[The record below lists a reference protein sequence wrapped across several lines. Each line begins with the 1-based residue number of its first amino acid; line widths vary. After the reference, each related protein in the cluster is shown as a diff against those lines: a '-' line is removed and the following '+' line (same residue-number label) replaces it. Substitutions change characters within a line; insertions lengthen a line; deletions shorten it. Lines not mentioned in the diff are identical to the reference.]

1 MNAKKIFF
9 IFLLTLGFL
18 FQAGGDL
25 WAATKIK
32 IVATTNVLGDIA
44 FQIAGDRAEIYS
56 VCAPKR
62 DAHFYAPTPRDVI
75 KVKKADVLVH
85 AGLDLEAWRGP
96 MLDAAGR
103 TDLMWPSGTRQIDV
117 SRNVNLLEVP
127 TSLSRDQGD
136 IHAYGNPHYWPDPEN
151 GKIIARNIT
160 DGLSRLYPDD
170 AGTFEMNYA
179 AFASKLDESMKTWQ
193 KIMGPYK
200 GRNVV
205 SYHKSLIYFTKRF
218 GLVDDGE
225 LEPKP
230 GIPPTAKH
238 LAELENVMRRD
249 NVRIILKE
257 IFYENRTP
265 EKVAKDT
272 GASVVMFAQAIG
284 EVDEAKDYISMIDYD
299 VRAVAEGFKR
309 AEAKP

>member
-1 MNAKKIFF
+1 MNSQKIFF
-9 IFLLTLGFL
+9 VFLLTLGL
-18 FQAGGDL
+18 SFQAGGDL
-25 WAATKIK
+25 WAAKKIK

-44 FQIAGDRAEIYS
+44 SQIASDHAEIYS
-56 VCAPKR
+56 VCSPKR
-62 DAHFYAPTPRDVI
+62 DVHFYAPTPRDVV

-103 TDLMWPSGTRQIDV
+103 TDLMWPSGARQIDV
-117 SRNVNLLEVP
+117 SQNVPLLEVP
-127 TSLSRDQGD
+127 TSLSRDQAD
-136 IHAYGNPHYWPDPEN
+136 IHVYGNPHYWPDPEN
-151 GKIIARNIT
+151 GKIIARNIA
-160 DGLSRLYPDD
+160 DGLSRLYPED
-170 AGTFEMNYA
+170 AAAFEKNYT
-179 AFASKLDESMKTWQ
+179 AFASKLDESMKTWL
-193 KIMGPYK
+193 KILEPYK

-218 GLVDDGE
+218 GLLDDGE

-238 LAELENVMRRD
+238 LAELENIMRRD

-272 GASVVMFAQAIG
+272 GASVVTFAQAIG
-284 EVDEAKDYISMIDYD
+284 DVEEAKDYISMIDYD
-299 VRAVAEGFKR
+299 ARAVAEGFKR
-309 AEAKP
+309 AADKP